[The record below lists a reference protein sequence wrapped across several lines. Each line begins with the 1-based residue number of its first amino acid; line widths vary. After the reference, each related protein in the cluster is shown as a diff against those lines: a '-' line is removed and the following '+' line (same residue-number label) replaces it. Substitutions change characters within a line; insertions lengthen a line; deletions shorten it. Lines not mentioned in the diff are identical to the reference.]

1 MGIGQ
6 MTIPL
11 YLSALPEGMTL
22 TIDEIVKNEP
32 AGFWTHIS
40 QPNEVPSFPHQFS
53 ASDIAA
59 GQPSNKR
66 GAKIAELCLRTG
78 GATGLGGGQGGS
90 FLLKFT
96 LRGRPDAHPDAR
108 ELRDVKGTLTVG
120 TSAWGFFSRP
130 DQTTFAWEIEGGKPN
145 TYTAATPT
153 LGYLDDSCL
162 AVAYVP
168 EEKTYVFG
176 VSNQQ
181 DFIVKVMQGGV
192 SGIIAG
198 HKVLWTTAGGMVAA
212 IGGVAVSVVAFGA
225 GALDGMSK

>member
-32 AGFWTHIS
+32 AGFWAHIS
-40 QPNEVPSFPHQFS
+40 QPHEVPSFPHTFR
-53 ASDIAA
+53 ASDVAA
-59 GQPSNKR
+59 GQPSNQR

-90 FLLKFT
+90 FLLQFT
-96 LRGRPDAHPDAR
+96 LRGRPAAHPDAPA
-108 ELRDVKGTLTVG
+108 LQDVRGTLAVG
-120 TSAWGFFSRP
+120 TSAWGVFSRP
-130 DQTTFAWEIEGGKPN
+130 DETSFAWEIEGRPH
-145 TYTAATPT
+145 TFSAPTPT
-153 LGYLDDSCL
+153 LGYLDDACL

-168 EEKTYVFG
+168 EEKKYVFG

-192 SGIIAG
+192 SGIIEG
-198 HKVLWTTAGGMVAA
+198 HKVLWSTAGGMVAA
-212 IGGVAVSVVAFGA
+212 IGGVAVGVVEFGV
-225 GALDGMSK
+225 GALDGMPK